1 MNRTDRLLS
10 IVLELQARGWQRAED
25 LADRFEISKRTIY
38 RDMQAL
44 MESGVPVLS
53 EPGRGFALMDGYFL
67 PPLHFTEDE
76 AILLLLGG
84 DLMAQSFDAHYR
96 ATAETAMS
104 KIKTALPGRLQQ
116 RVNDLQTRFQFIN
129 DQPQI
134 SAEGDATLRSL
145 RRAIIETRRVRF
157 TYFSRP
163 TPHDSPAYSQR
174 EADPYA
180 LVHVNN
186 AWYMVAYCHLR
197 LDRRFFRLDRMEGL
211 MLTLQTFER
220 PADFAPASHD
230 MGKHPIEVKVLFTP
244 DVVRWVQEQPSFFE
258 VAAEAHPDGWLVTL
272 RVRQIDDILQWVLG
286 WGARVRVLSPVS
298 LQERIQAEAEAMLHQ
313 FEPVS
318 PR

>member
-1 MNRTDRLLS
+1 MNRTDRLLA

-25 LADRFEISKRTIY
+25 LAGRFEISKRTIY

-104 KIKTALPGRLQQ
+104 KITTVLPERLQQ
-116 RVNDLQTRFQFIN
+116 RVSTLQSHFQFIN

-134 SAEGDATLRSL
+134 SEAGDTTLRLL
-145 RRAIIETRRVRF
+145 RRAILETRRVRF
-157 TYFSRP
+157 AYFSRP
-163 TPHDSPAYSQR
+163 SPHDSPAHSQR

-180 LVHVNN
+180 LIHVNN
-186 AWYMVAYCHLR
+186 AWYLVAYCHLR
-197 LDRRFFRLDRMEGL
+197 LDMRHFRLDRLEGL
-211 MLTLQTFER
+211 ILTLQTFER
-220 PADFAPASHD
+220 PKDFTLSANH
-230 MGKHPIEVKVLFTP
+230 ITNNLVEVKVLFSP
-244 DVVRWVQEQPSFFE
+244 DVARWVQEQPSFFE
-258 VAAEAHPDGWLVTL
+258 VAAEDHPDGWLVTL
-272 RVRQIDDILQWVLG
+272 RVRHIDEILQWVLG
-286 WGARVRVLSPVS
+286 WGARARVLSPVS
-298 LQERIQAEAEAMLHQ
+298 LQERIQAEAEAMLRQ